1 MTAVL
6 ATELKQNFK
15 VYAGL
20 AASGEVV
27 KIKRP
32 KKEDDLILMSE
43 REYNQYKRVLMYF
56 ALANGY
62 KDVDELVEMNLRNNE
77 EETLGNDEEFMSLF
91 GCLKD
96 EPLEI
101 PEDKPAKV
109 DEWKE
114 WF

>member
-1 MTAVL
+1 M
-6 ATELKQNFK
+6 
-15 VYAGL
+15 

-32 KKEDDLILMSE
+32 HKEGDLIMISE
-43 REYNQYKRVLMYF
+43 REYNQYKRVLAYF
-56 ALANGY
+56 ARVNGY
-62 KDVDELVEMNLRNNE
+62 KDVEELVEMNLRKNE

-91 GCLKD
+91 GCLKE

-101 PEDKPAKV
+101 PEDIPAKV

-114 WF
+114 WS

>member
-15 VYAGL
+15 VYAGM

-32 KKEDDLILMSE
+32 HKEGDLIMISE
-43 REYNQYKRVLMYF
+43 REYNQYKRVLAYF
-56 ALANGY
+56 ARVNGY
-62 KDVDELVEMNLRNNE
+62 KDVEEL
-77 EETLGNDEEFMSLF
+77 MSLF
-91 GCLKD
+91 GCLKE

-101 PEDKPAKV
+101 PEDIPAKV

-114 WF
+114 WS

>member
-1 MTAVL
+1 MI
-6 ATELKQNFK
+6 E
-15 VYAGL
+15 GMID
-20 AASGEVV
+20 V
-27 KIKRP
+27 KNVAYIK
-32 KKEDDLILMSE
+32 K
-43 REYNQYKRVLMYF
+43 
-56 ALANGY
+56 
-62 KDVDELVEMNLRNNE
+62 LRNNE